1 MHIFSSNFEISTSTK
16 CWIHSSFQDGTVSLK
31 ENTHKLMFSSYGSIR
46 FFLPFPVHRKKGKKT
61 ALQGRH
67 HPWARASGI
76 PARTRPSTKGS
87 GSQGITDIP
96 INEAGGGLAPAKINK
111 KPTQK
116 QKKHIFQNTLLWRK
130 TYFNVFSA
138 RHRIP
143 PVCALCLL
151 AVQEC
156 QRAPSSGCQNQS
168 VAKRHK
174 TDITGV

>member
-1 MHIFSSNFEISTSTK
+1 MVLS
-16 CWIHSSFQDGTVSLK
+16 G
-31 ENTHKLMFSSYGSIR
+31 

-67 HPWARASGI
+67 HPWARVSGI
-76 PARTRPSTKGS
+76 PARTHPSTKGS
-87 GSQGITDIP
+87 RRQGITNIP
-96 INEAGGGLAPAKINK
+96 INEAGGGLAPEKK
-111 KPTQK
+111 KPKTTQQ
-116 QKKHIFQNTLLWRK
+116 QKKLIFQNTLSWHK
-130 TYFNVFSA
+130 TYFNVFSG

-143 PVCALCLL
+143 PVSVLCLL